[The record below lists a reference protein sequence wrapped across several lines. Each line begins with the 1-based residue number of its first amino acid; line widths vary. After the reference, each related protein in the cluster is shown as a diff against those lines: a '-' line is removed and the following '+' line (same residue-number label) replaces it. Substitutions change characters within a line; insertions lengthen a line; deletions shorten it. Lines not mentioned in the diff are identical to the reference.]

1 MNTQTNC
8 KAVQNRV
15 RKLRKNFLPI
25 LLAVAGVLAGVSEGR
40 ATNYA
45 AIDFGIGYT
54 NGTNLVGQNGWG
66 QVGSSNTNQP
76 IQVTNNTVSL
86 KGVSTLAQSAYLN
99 LTTPL
104 NVTNTNGTTVFY
116 YVFDNFTVKEAYV
129 ATGANGSGVAGLTT
143 TTNGGG
149 TTYAR
154 LYIRKFGG
162 STTATNFDLGI
173 NSSGAGAVYG
183 NTPLVKNTSYK
194 VVVAYTANSSGLDKT
209 TVYVNPSGQ
218 DPAAWTSEVTQTNAT
233 DPTTTLKSFVLQQGA
248 VSTGYNQF
256 TSSRIMIGDA
266 TADVLPPPAAPTVS
280 EAAGISTSGFVA
292 NWSAS
297 SGATKYYLDVAT
309 DTGFTTYV
317 SGFQNLD
324 VSTAVSKSVTGTFT
338 AGQSI
343 FYRVRSSNSN
353 GTSVNSATQEVVITA
368 APVVLVP
375 TVTNSTTSG
384 TVSWTS
390 GPDWIPNKPIST
402 NTATVTLNGALSGN
416 LVANN
421 DSAGN
426 FVLNAVTNAITGAG
440 SLTYTGGTFQFVAN
454 GITNP
459 TLTFA
464 NNALVQTFSNNIQV
478 DAELK
483 VNQAGSTASNSILA
497 GPISG
502 TGGVYKSGNGTVL
515 ITRTDNTF
523 DGVTTVGAGQLTVPN
538 LGNSGSPSSLGK
550 NASISLGGGTATGTL
565 RWESAGSETSDKS
578 IVLTGSTGGGM
589 LDVRGTNNILTL
601 GGSVNTGANAGPRT
615 FTVTGDGSATLNGLI
630 SGNASLRVNGSKTR
644 TVILA
649 NRDNSFSGTVT
660 IDGNINGQSTK
671 VQVSAIGNA
680 GLNSPLGVNGTI
692 NIGSTVSGSYN
703 FLVWSNT
710 VAETTDKTINL
721 AGATGGHALINN
733 KGPALLKFT
742 TGLTAT
748 GAGAK
753 TLYADQD
760 DANGVT
766 EFAAAIPDSS
776 LGGATALNK
785 NGAGTLILSAS
796 NTFTGGFTL
805 KGGTLELKH
814 AQSLAVGNVLTFP
827 NSGTG
832 SGRVKVAYA
841 GVGSDLG
848 NLLVQA
854 DATIDLGRDN
864 TAEIRFSSATGW
876 TAAKILTIANS
887 TGGGKM
893 YILSPAGV
901 DLAQIKSLENPTWP
915 ASLDTN
921 GLLTFTNP
929 APANSKPVVTDA
941 QVFSVSENIPLA
953 SAVGTVVAS
962 DADTN
967 SSLSGWAIVSGNTG
981 GVFAINSAN
990 GQITVA
996 GALNYEGTSSYSLGV
1011 TVSDGTDTS
1020 AVATVVISVTN
1031 VIEYS
1036 DFFGSSSPT
1045 ADDNGDGIS
1054 NLMAYALGAASPSS
1068 AVLLPALNTT
1078 DSTKLTITALIRIN
1092 DPKISVVGEYG
1103 TTPGTW
1109 QTASPITGVD
1119 SSDQTGAVV
1128 GVTKRKDFSVDR
1140 GTDPKKFL
1148 HLKATQTQ

>member
-1 MNTQTNC
+1 MYDLSS
-8 KAVQNRV
+8 KI
-15 RKLRKNFLPI
+15 RKNLLPLI
-25 LLAVAGVLAGVSEGR
+25 LAGLGVMAGSSEGR

-66 QVGSSNTNQP
+66 QVGTSNTNQP

-86 KGVSTLAQSAYLN
+86 KGINTLAQSAYLN

-162 STTATNFDLGI
+162 STSATNFDLGI

-183 NTPLVKNTSYK
+183 TTPLVKNTSYK

-218 DPAAWTSEVTQTNAT
+218 DPATWTSEVTQTNTT
-233 DPTTTLKSFVLQQGA
+233 DPTTTLKSIVLQQGA

-256 TSSRIMIGDA
+256 TLSRIMIGDT
-266 TADVLPPPAAPTVS
+266 TADVLPPPAAPAVS
-280 EAAGISTSGFVA
+280 EATGISASGFVA
-292 NWSAS
+292 NWGAA

-309 DTGFTTYV
+309 DSGFTAYV
-317 SGFQNLD
+317 PGFENLD
-324 VSTAVSKSVTGTFT
+324 VLTAVSKSVTGTFT
-338 AGQSI
+338 PGQSV
-343 FYRVRSSNSN
+343 FYRVRASNSN
-353 GTSVNSATQEVVITA
+353 GLSVNSATQEVLITS
-368 APVVLVP
+368 APAVLVP
-375 TVTNSTTSG
+375 TVTNSATSG
-384 TVSWTS
+384 TVTWTS
-390 GPDWIPNKPIST
+390 GPDWIPNNPIST

-426 FVLNAVTNAITGAG
+426 FVLNAVTNAISGAG
-440 SLTYTGGTFQFVAN
+440 SLTYTGGTLQFVAN
-454 GITNP
+454 GSTNP

-483 VNQAGSTASNSILA
+483 VSQAGSTASNSILA

-502 TGGVYKSGNGTVL
+502 IGGIYKSGNGTVL
-515 ITRTDNTF
+515 ITRNDNTF
-523 DGVTTVGAGQLTVPN
+523 DGVTTVGAGQLNITN
-538 LGNSGSPSSLGK
+538 FGNAGSPSALGR
-550 NASISLGGGTATGTL
+550 NATISLGSGTSTGTL

-578 IVLTGSTGGGM
+578 IVLTGSTGGGT
-589 LDVRGTNNILTL
+589 LDVRGISNTLTL
-601 GGSVNTGANAGPRT
+601 NGSINTGTNAAIRN
-615 FTVTGDGSATLNGLI
+615 FTLTGQGGATLNGLI
-630 SGNASLRVNGSKTR
+630 SGNSGLRVNGSDNR
-644 TVILA
+644 TVILS
-649 NRDNSFSGTVT
+649 NGNNSFGGAVT
-660 IDGNINGQSTK
+660 LDGNIANKSYK
-671 VQVSAIGNA
+671 LQVASIGNA
-680 GLNSPLGVNGTI
+680 GSNSPLGTNGTI

-766 EFAAAIPDSS
+766 EFAAVIPDSS
-776 LGGATALNK
+776 AGATAMNK
-785 NGAGTLILSAS
+785 NGAGTLILSAG

-915 ASLDTN
+915 ASLDAN
-921 GLLTFTNP
+921 GLLTFI
-929 APANSKPVVTDA
+929 APVEGTTLNSWLAGTTGSDALLLQYAFGAVSPTQPLSQAYLPQVSVSGGNLVLTYYVRQGAIGLNVVPE
-941 QVFSVSENIPLA
+941 VSENLA
-953 SAVGTVVAS
+953 GVGAGFAPSVTIIETAHETTSV
-962 DADTN
+962 
-967 SSLSGWAIVSGNTG
+967 G
-981 GVFAINSAN
+981 GVDL
-990 GQITVA
+990 Q
-996 GALNYEGTSSYSLGV
+996 
-1011 TVSDGTDTS
+1011 
-1020 AVATVVISVTN
+1020 
-1031 VIEYS
+1031 
-1036 DFFGSSSPT
+1036 
-1045 ADDNGDGIS
+1045 
-1054 NLMAYALGAASPSS
+1054 
-1068 AVLLPALNTT
+1068 
-1078 DSTKLTITALIRIN
+1078 RR
-1092 DPKISVVGEYG
+1092 
-1103 TTPGTW
+1103 
-1109 QTASPITGVD
+1109 TASVLVETG
-1119 SSDQTGAVV
+1119 
-1128 GVTKRKDFSVDR
+1128 KL
-1140 GTDPKKFL
+1140 KKFL
-1148 HLKATQTQ
+1148 HLKVTQD